1 MKNILNYEKFLYEYV
16 NMEFATKI
24 LSNKKLNHSKRVAD
38 LTKLIKDDEDIY
50 AAAVYHDFL
59 ERGGDVKDME
69 QTLTKHALELA
80 HLLTND
86 EEEDTLLKL
95 QKALYNKPK
104 NIVNDVLTIK
114 ICDRFDNLKKRMVK
128 NELSKKYIKK
138 SSELIQ
144 WIWDNFDGDKSKLED
159 FITKKIFV
167 YIPKI
172 SKKVELK

>member
-1 MKNILNYEKFLYEYV
+1 MKNILNYENFLYEYV
-16 NMEFATKI
+16 NMEFVSKI
-24 LSNKKLNHSKRVAD
+24 LSNKKLKHSKRVAE

-50 AAAVYHDFL
+50 AASVYHDFL

-69 QTLTKHALELA
+69 QTLSKHALELA

-86 EEEDTLLKL
+86 EDEDTLLKL
-95 QKALYNKPK
+95 QKSLYNKPK
-104 NIVNDVLTIK
+104 NIINDVLTIK
-114 ICDRFDNLKKRMVK
+114 ICDRFDNLKRKMIK
-128 NELSKKYIKK
+128 NELSKKYIRK

-159 FITKKIFV
+159 FIKKKIFV

-172 SKKVELK
+172 SKKIELK